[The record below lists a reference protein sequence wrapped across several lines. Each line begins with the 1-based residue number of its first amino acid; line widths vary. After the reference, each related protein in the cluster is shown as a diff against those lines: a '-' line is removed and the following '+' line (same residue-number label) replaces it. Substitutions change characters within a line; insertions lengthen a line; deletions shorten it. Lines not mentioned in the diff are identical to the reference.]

1 MRHPSRH
8 TPATAAA
15 AGGIMALAVGFAPA
29 AAASPAPQT
38 SVPCST
44 TALASAISGAVSGD
58 TLVLAPGCS
67 YQVSDPLPDISTNL
81 TIDGRGATLDA
92 DGPESPGYNILG
104 VPDGVT
110 VHIRYLNFTC
120 GGSYIGQ
127 CGEAI
132 RTSGNVTIEGGTFY
146 ELGPIYNEYGLGGG
160 GAIGNGGQLAVTG
173 ATFDWNF
180 ATGSGGAIYNAGQL
194 TVTATRFADNN
205 AQYGSGGAIYNGGT
219 MTVSSSTFRSNDGS
233 AIGNGG
239 QATLRQDTLSG
250 NGARTL
256 GGAIGNG
263 GTLIVIST
271 SIINGASGYAGGAIA
286 NEYGGQ
292 VTLLRD
298 TLSGNSAYYGGA
310 IYNVGALTASFTTIV
325 NNDASAAAGGIGN
338 LGGTVLL
345 QVDHIQSNKPSNCVN
360 VPGCTG

>member
-180 ATGSGGAIYNAGQL
+180 ATGSGGAIYN
-194 TVTATRFADNN
+194 
-205 AQYGSGGAIYNGGT
+205 GGT

-271 SIINGASGYAGGAIA
+271 SITNGASGYAGGAIA